1 MSYDQP
7 GAPPPPPQ
15 GWQQPQ
21 AGAPYPASSYGYPPG
36 GGGGYGA
43 AGATPLKPLK
53 GLSTALMILLGITAL
68 AAIFAAVAFFNRA
81 SAIDDFF
88 NSSGSFG
95 DLQKLKDADDQ
106 VGAGSGLFS
115 FAALATAVLW
125 IIWQF
130 RHAKNAVALRGRTGL
145 APGWAIGGWFIPV
158 GNFVVPELQLMQAAK
173 ASDPALPAGQPA
185 ASGKAPGVLY
195 GWWAL
200 FVASAVLNVS
210 GSGIRP
216 GRDDPGFDIDKYTQA
231 DRVQGFAMLVFIAA
245 AIAGIFL
252 VKTL

>member
-21 AGAPYPASSYGYPPG
+21 AGAPYPASSYGYPPAGG
-36 GGGGYGA
+36 GGGGYGPG
-43 AGATPLKPLK
+43 AGNPFKPLK

-115 FAALATAVLW
+115 LAALATAVLW

-130 RHAKNAVALRGRTGL
+130 RHAK
-145 APGWAIGGWFIPV
+145 
-158 GNFVVPELQLMQAAK
+158 
-173 ASDPALPAGQPA
+173 
-185 ASGKAPGVLY
+185 
-195 GWWAL
+195 
-200 FVASAVLNVS
+200 
-210 GSGIRP
+210 
-216 GRDDPGFDIDKYTQA
+216 
-231 DRVQGFAMLVFIAA
+231 
-245 AIAGIFL
+245 
-252 VKTL
+252 